1 MAHSTRTATQ
11 NKSCQSVSQEQEL
24 SESLQSQILV
34 GRLYTSKLLFGSQQ
48 IPKSNTERCSA
59 YWLQIS
65 IAVLVSSSQ
74 LTRSLIKIVSSTNS
88 SRVKGLHNS
97 SEYY

>member
-1 MAHSTRTATQ
+1 MFRHSQMAHSTRTATQ

-48 IPKSNTERCSA
+48 IPK
-59 YWLQIS
+59 
-65 IAVLVSSSQ
+65 V
-74 LTRSLIKIVSSTNS
+74 
-88 SRVKGLHNS
+88 
-97 SEYY
+97 